1 MRTSF
6 SRRELYALGEMLGDG
21 VTRKEGGRII
31 YGGGGGGGR
40 AAPTETT
47 QTSYNTNVPEY
58 ARPYVET
65 MLQGTQKQLFQTAPN
80 ATTGATEITGFQPY
94 KAYGGTYDA
103 QGNQTSYDP
112 GKAVA
117 GFQPMQESAQRGIA
131 GMQMPG
137 EYKEAA
143 DVTRAGITAAMGNQY
158 QGGQFDNQFGPPP
171 EYRSGRFAA
180 QQVNAPYLQDYQM
193 QGPANVQGSQAQAAQ
208 LGASPEINAAQFQGP
223 GAVGYDQA
231 QAERVNAPQ
240 LRDLSMQAAGNVDTQ
255 SFNQPGSASQYMSP
269 YMQNVVD
276 IQQREAQRQ
285 ADIAGTQR
293 AGQAV
298 KSGAFGG
305 SRAGLMEAEA
315 ARNLATQKG
324 DIQATGQQAAFQNA
338 QQQFNTEQNA
348 KLQANLANQ
357 QTQQQANVQNLSAG
371 LQTQGLGAQ
380 TGLTAQ
386 QLNQATGLQAN
397 LANQQAGINTG
408 QFNANMGYNTGMQN
422 AQMRQQA
429 AMANQGLAG
438 QFGLQQGQFGQ
449 AANLQNAQMNQQAN
463 LANQQMGYNVGQQ
476 NLASRLQTQG
486 LGSGQNMQAQL
497 ANQQQGMNAQQMREQ
512 SRQFGA
518 GQQMTAA
525 QQKAQY
531 GLAGQQLGE
540 QSRQFG
546 ANYGMQNLQAG
557 MQGAQ
562 QLAGL
567 GQAQLGAQQGIYNL
581 QNTVGAQQQ
590 ALEQQKINQ
599 AMTDYANA
607 QQYPLMQLGTM
618 SNMLRGLPMQA
629 QTTNQYA
636 AAPNQMTQ
644 AIGTAGAAASLYN
657 ALRAKG
663 GVIKE
668 KRMAIG
674 GITSVPSYDVG
685 GEVYADLMKM
695 GPDELQKQIKSSS
708 SEKVKEMAK
717 SLLKQKQM
725 AGGGIVAFAKGDT
738 VEEDYFGSAMQ
749 KPASDWHPGDRQE
762 NLGVPPNPQPPA
774 PAPPAPAGITQAKPP
789 EPTTGVGTL
798 QATRE
803 TLGQDYNKPMTER
816 IAEKQAMYKEMGVG
830 APGAE
835 QREKLMAERANAADE
850 AERTKWMRAAKFFAS
865 WGSTPGSTLVA
876 GMTAV
881 RESVPDMIN
890 DAKEAKKIRME
901 MDKTIAGLDEAT
913 RLEKK
918 GFVDEAYAEKM
929 KLGEKMQALNIEIA
943 KIQAQQELED
953 KKTLRGEKHDERMLA
968 GQKELEGLRAQ
979 NAKDLE
985 NIRVQAGKYE
995 RGDKDKDRAVTMY
1008 SAFTTKAQMIE
1019 KGILDTINKDG
1030 GAYQNAMRD
1039 SKMDPTKSAN
1049 AKQQVDAAKET
1060 LRVMDEGFKKMR
1072 DDVAFT
1078 QNLLESK
1085 LGLQRP
1091 KTDTTNKPKGGA
1103 APPPPPGAK
1112 LD

>member
-6 SRRELYALGEMLGDG
+6 SRRELYALGEMLGDS

-31 YGGGGGGGR
+31 YGGGGGGGGR
-40 AAPTETT
+40 APAPTETT
-47 QTSYNTNVPEY
+47 STSYNTNIPEY

-65 MLQGTQKQLFQTAPN
+65 MLQGTQKQLFQTKQAPSTIDPN
-80 ATTGATEITGFQPY
+80 TGQSVPGATEITGFQPY
-94 KAYGGTYDA
+94 KAYGGTYDENKDSPTYGK
-103 QGNQTSYDP
+103 QLSYDP
-112 GKAVA
+112 SKSVA
-117 GFQPMQESAQRGIA
+117 GFQPMQETAQRGIA

-137 EYKEAA
+137 EFQQAG
-143 DVTRAGITAAMGNQY
+143 DVTRAGITSAMGNY
-158 QGGQFDNQFGPPP
+158 YNPSQFG
-171 EYRSGRFAA
+171 A
-180 QQVNAPYLQDYQM
+180 QQVGTQDYT
-193 QGPANVQGSQAQAAQ
+193 GSNVG
-208 LGASPEINAAQFQGP
+208 
-223 GAVGYDQA
+223 
-231 QAERVNAPQ
+231 
-240 LRDLSMQAAGNVDTQ
+240 
-255 SFNQPGSASQYMSP
+255 QYMSP

-285 ADIAGTQR
+285 GDIAGTQR
-293 AGQAV
+293 AGQATR
-298 KSGAFGG
+298 SGAFGG
-305 SRAGLMEAEA
+305 SRAAIMDAEA

-324 DIQATGQQAAFQNA
+324 DIQAAGQQAAFQNA
-338 QQQFNTEQNA
+338 QQQFNA
-348 KLQANLANQ
+348 
-357 QTQQQANVQNLSAG
+357 QQQANLQAQQANQGAG
-371 LQTQGLGAQ
+371 LQ
-380 TGLTAQ
+380 
-386 QLNQATGLQAN
+386 
-397 LANQQAGINTG
+397 
-408 QFNANMGYNTGMQN
+408 
-422 AQMRQQA
+422 
-429 AMANQGLAG
+429 
-438 QFGLQQGQFGQ
+438 
-449 AANLQNAQMNQQAN
+449 
-463 LANQQMGYNVGQQ
+463 
-476 NLASRLQTQG
+476 
-486 LGSGQNMQAQL
+486 
-497 ANQQQGMNAQQMREQ
+497 AQQM
-512 SRQFGA
+512 
-518 GQQMTAA
+518 
-525 QQKAQY
+525 
-531 GLAGQQLGE
+531 GE
-540 QSRQFG
+540 QSRQYG
-546 ANYGMQNLQAG
+546 AGYGMQNLQAG

-562 QLAGL
+562 QLAGM
-567 GQAQLGAQQGIYNL
+567 GQAQLASQQGIYNL
-581 QNTVGAQQQ
+581 QNTIGAQQQ
-590 ALEQQKINQ
+590 AQEQQKINQ

-644 AIGTAGAAASLYN
+644 AIGTAGSAASLYN
-657 ALRAKG
+657 ALKAEG

-668 KRMAIG
+668 KKMASG

-695 GPDELQKQIKSSS
+695 GPEELQQQIKSSS

-738 VEEDYFGSAMQ
+738 VEEGYFGSAI
-749 KPASDWHPGDRQE
+749 KDAAPDWHPGDRQE
-762 NLGVPPNPQPPA
+762 NLGVPPNPQPSASTPA
-774 PAPPAPAGITQAKPP
+774 EPAGITQAKPP

-803 TLGQDYNKPMTER
+803 TIGQDYNKPMTER
-816 IAEKQAMYKEMGVG
+816 IAEKQALYKEMGVG

-850 AERTKWMRAAKFFAS
+850 AERTKWMRAARFFAS

-876 GMTAV
+876 GMAAV

-943 KIQAQQELED
+943 KIQAQESLEAS
-953 KKTLRGEKHDERMLA
+953 KTLRGEKHDERMLA

-995 RGDKDKDRAVTMY
+995 RGDKDKDRAVNMY

-1019 KGILDTINKDG
+1019 KGILDTINKEG
-1030 GAYQNAMRD
+1030 GAYQKAMID

-1049 AKQQVDAAKET
+1049 VKQQVDAAKET
-1060 LRVMDEGFKKMR
+1060 LRVMDEGFKRMR

-1091 KTDTTNKPKGGA
+1091 KTDMTNKPKGGA

>member
-6 SRRELYALGEMLGDG
+6 SRRELYALGEMLGDS

-31 YGGGGGGGR
+31 YGGGGGGGGR

-47 QTSYNTNVPEY
+47 STTYNTNIPEY
-58 ARPYVET
+58 AKPYVET
-65 MLQGTQKQLFQTAPN
+65 MLQGTQKQLFQTKQAPSTIDPN
-80 ATTGATEITGFQPY
+80 TGQSVPGATEITGFQPY
-94 KAYGGTYDA
+94 KAYGGTYDEK
-103 QGNQTSYDP
+103 GNQTSYDP
-112 GKAVA
+112 SKSVA
-117 GFQPMQESAQRGIA
+117 GFQPMQEAAQRGIA

-137 EYKEAA
+137 EFGQAT
-143 DVTRAGITAAMGNQY
+143 DVTRAGITSAMNNQY
-158 QGGQFDNQFGPPP
+158 QPSQFGMMQAQAPNLQQFQMGP
-171 EYRSGRFAA
+171 A
-180 QQVNAPYLQDYQM
+180 QQVGTQDYTGQ
-193 QGPANVQGSQAQAAQ
+193 NV
-208 LGASPEINAAQFQGP
+208 
-223 GAVGYDQA
+223 
-231 QAERVNAPQ
+231 
-240 LRDLSMQAAGNVDTQ
+240 
-255 SFNQPGSASQYMSP
+255 SQYMNP

-285 ADIAGTQR
+285 GDIASTQR
-293 AGQAV
+293 AGQATR
-298 KSGAFGG
+298 SGAFGG
-305 SRAGLMEAEA
+305 SRAAIMDAEA

-324 DIQATGQQAAFQNA
+324 DIQAAGQNAAFQNA
-338 QQQFNTEQNA
+338 QQQFNA
-348 KLQANLANQ
+348 
-357 QTQQQANVQNLSAG
+357 QQQANLQAQQANQGAG
-371 LQTQGLGAQ
+371 LQVGSQNLNALLGV
-380 TGLTAQ
+380 Q
-386 QLNQATGLQAN
+386 QFGAGQNLQSQ
-397 LANQQAGINTG
+397 LANQQA
-408 QFNANMGYNTGMQN
+408 F
-422 AQMRQQA
+422 QQA
-429 AMANQGLAG
+429 
-438 QFGLQQGQFGQ
+438 
-449 AANLQNAQMNQQAN
+449 QQA
-463 LANQQMGYNVGQQ
+463 
-476 NLASRLQTQG
+476 
-486 LGSGQNMQAQL
+486 
-497 ANQQQGMNAQQMREQ
+497 REQ

-518 GQQMTAA
+518 G
-525 QQKAQY
+525 Y
-531 GLAGQQLGE
+531 GL
-540 QSRQFG
+540 
-546 ANYGMQNLQAG
+546 QNLQAG

-567 GQAQLGAQQGIYNL
+567 GQAGLASQQGIYNL
-581 QNTVGAQQQ
+581 QNTIGAQQQ
-590 ALEQQKINQ
+590 AQEQQKINQ

-644 AIGTAGAAASLYN
+644 AIGTAGSAASLYN
-657 ALRAKG
+657 ALKAEG

-668 KRMAIG
+668 KKMASG

-695 GPDELQKQIKSSS
+695 GPEELQQQIKSSS

-725 AGGGIVAFAKGDT
+725 AGGGIVAFAGGPPKDRA

-762 NLGVPPNPQPPA
+762 NLGVPPNPQPSASTPA
-774 PAPPAPAGITQAKPP
+774 EPAGITQAKPP

-798 QATRE
+798 QAVRDE
-803 TLGQDYNKPMTER
+803 YKNLGARPLSEFT
-816 IAEKQAMYKEMGVG
+816 AEKQAAYKEAGIG
-830 APGAE
+830 APGTE

-876 GMTAV
+876 GMAAV

-901 MDKTIAGLDEAT
+901 IDKTIAGLDEAT

-918 GFVDEAYAEKM
+918 GLIDEAYVEKM
-929 KLGEKMQALNIEIA
+929 KLGEKTQALNIKIAEI
-943 KIQAQQELED
+943 KAQQELED

-968 GQKELEGLRAQ
+968 GQKELEVLRAQ

-985 NIRVQAGKYE
+985 NIRVQAGKYD
-995 RGDKDKDRAVTMY
+995 RNDKDKDRAVNMY

-1019 KGILDTINKDG
+1019 KGILDTINREG
-1030 GAYQNAMRD
+1030 GAYQKAMID

-1049 AKQQVDAAKET
+1049 VKQQVDAAKET
-1060 LRVMDEGFKKMR
+1060 LRVMDEGFKRMR

>member
-6 SRRELYALGEMLGDG
+6 SRRELYALGEMLGDS

-31 YGGGGGGGR
+31 YGGGGGGGGR

-47 QTSYNTNVPEY
+47 NTTYNTNIPEY
-58 ARPYVET
+58 AKPYVET
-65 MLQGTQKQLFQTAPN
+65 MLAGTQKQLFQTAPN
-80 ATTGATEITGFQPY
+80 AETGATEITGFQPY
-94 KAYGGTYDA
+94 KAYGGTYDT

-117 GFQPMQESAQRGIA
+117 GFQPLQETAQRGIA

-137 EYKEAA
+137 EFQQAG
-143 DVTRAGITAAMGNQY
+143 DVTRAGITSAMGNY
-158 QGGQFDNQFGPPP
+158 YNPSQFGV
-171 EYRSGRFAA
+171 
-180 QQVNAPYLQDYQM
+180 QQVGTQNYT
-193 QGPANVQGSQAQAAQ
+193 GNNV
-208 LGASPEINAAQFQGP
+208 
-223 GAVGYDQA
+223 
-231 QAERVNAPQ
+231 
-240 LRDLSMQAAGNVDTQ
+240 
-255 SFNQPGSASQYMSP
+255 SQYMNP

-285 ADIAGTQR
+285 GDIAGTQR

-298 KSGAFGG
+298 RSGAFGG
-305 SRAGLMEAEA
+305 SRAGLLDAEA

-324 DIQATGQQAAFQNA
+324 DIQAQGQNAAFQNA
-338 QQQFNTEQNA
+338 QQQFNA
-348 KLQANLANQ
+348 
-357 QTQQQANVQNLSAG
+357 QQQANLQAQTANQGAG
-371 LQTQGLGAQ
+371 LQ
-380 TGLTAQ
+380 
-386 QLNQATGLQAN
+386 
-397 LANQQAGINTG
+397 
-408 QFNANMGYNTGMQN
+408 
-422 AQMRQQA
+422 
-429 AMANQGLAG
+429 
-438 QFGLQQGQFGQ
+438 
-449 AANLQNAQMNQQAN
+449 
-463 LANQQMGYNVGQQ
+463 
-476 NLASRLQTQG
+476 
-486 LGSGQNMQAQL
+486 
-497 ANQQQGMNAQQMREQ
+497 AQQM
-512 SRQFGA
+512 
-518 GQQMTAA
+518 
-525 QQKAQY
+525 
-531 GLAGQQLGE
+531 GE
-540 QSRQFG
+540 QSRQYG
-546 ANYGMQNLQAG
+546 AGYGMQNLQAG

-567 GQAQLGAQQGIYNL
+567 GQAGLASQQGIYNM

-590 ALEQQKINQ
+590 GLEQQKINQ

-636 AAPNQMTQ
+636 AAPNQTTQ

-657 ALRAKG
+657 ALKAKG
-663 GVIKE
+663 GVIEE
-668 KRMAIG
+668 KKMASG
-674 GITSVPSYDVG
+674 GIASVPSYDVG

-695 GPDELQKQIKSSS
+695 GPEELQAQIKNSS

-725 AGGGIVAFAKGDT
+725 AGGGIVAFAEGPPKDRA

-749 KPASDWHPGDRQE
+749 KPASDWHPGDQPA

-774 PAPPAPAGITQAKPP
+774 PAPAPAGITQAKPP

-803 TLGQDYNKPMTER
+803 TIGQDYNKPMTER
-816 IAEKQAMYKEMGVG
+816 IAEKQALYKEMGVG

-876 GMTAV
+876 GMAAV

-943 KIQAQQELED
+943 KIQAHEQIEMM
-953 KKTLRGEKHDERMLA
+953 KTERAEKHDISQGALQEKIHRLDNETKLTVANMQAQIHA
-968 GQKELEGLRAQ
+968 GEKQMWNESKWQQLLTTAVHEKNAVEAKVANLRADPKYTTAMETVTQFKGKELSPAQ
-979 NAKDLE
+979 
-985 NIRVQAGKYE
+985 Q
-995 RGDKDKDRAVTMY
+995 
-1008 SAFTTKAQMIE
+1008 
-1019 KGILDTINKDG
+1019 
-1030 GAYQNAMRD
+1030 
-1039 SKMDPTKSAN
+1039 KMFDVAN
-1049 AKQQVDAAKET
+1049 ATVTSAETSIKTMQQDAAENYNIIREKVRGKNKPPAT
-1060 LRVMDEGFKKMR
+1060 
-1072 DDVAFT
+1072 T
-1078 QNLLESK
+1078 
-1085 LGLQRP
+1085 
-1091 KTDTTNKPKGGA
+1091 TDKPKGGA
-1103 APPPPPGAK
+1103 TPALPPGAK

>member
-6 SRRELYALGEMLGDG
+6 SRRELYALGEMLGDS

-47 QTSYNTNVPEY
+47 STSYNTNVPEY

-94 KAYGGTYDA
+94 KAYGGTYDENKDSPTYGK
-103 QGNQTSYDP
+103 QLSYDP
-112 GKAVA
+112 SKSVA
-117 GFQPMQESAQRGIA
+117 GFQPMQETAQRGIA

-137 EYKEAA
+137 EFQQAG
-143 DVTRAGITAAMGNQY
+143 DVTRAGITSAMNNQY
-158 QGGQFDNQFGPPP
+158 QPSQFGMMQAQAPNLQQFQMGP
-171 EYRSGRFAA
+171 A
-180 QQVNAPYLQDYQM
+180 QQVGTQDYTGQ
-193 QGPANVQGSQAQAAQ
+193 NV
-208 LGASPEINAAQFQGP
+208 
-223 GAVGYDQA
+223 
-231 QAERVNAPQ
+231 
-240 LRDLSMQAAGNVDTQ
+240 
-255 SFNQPGSASQYMSP
+255 SQYMNP

-285 ADIAGTQR
+285 GDIASTQR
-293 AGQAV
+293 AGQATR
-298 KSGAFGG
+298 SGAFGG
-305 SRAGLMEAEA
+305 SRAAIMDAEA

-324 DIQATGQQAAFQNA
+324 DIQAAGQNAAFQNA
-338 QQQFNTEQNA
+338 QQQFNA
-348 KLQANLANQ
+348 
-357 QTQQQANVQNLSAG
+357 QQQANLQAQQANQGAG
-371 LQTQGLGAQ
+371 LQVGSQNLNALLGV
-380 TGLTAQ
+380 Q
-386 QLNQATGLQAN
+386 QFGAGQNLQSQ
-397 LANQQAGINTG
+397 LANQQA
-408 QFNANMGYNTGMQN
+408 F
-422 AQMRQQA
+422 QQA
-429 AMANQGLAG
+429 
-438 QFGLQQGQFGQ
+438 
-449 AANLQNAQMNQQAN
+449 QQA
-463 LANQQMGYNVGQQ
+463 
-476 NLASRLQTQG
+476 
-486 LGSGQNMQAQL
+486 
-497 ANQQQGMNAQQMREQ
+497 REQ

-518 GQQMTAA
+518 G
-525 QQKAQY
+525 Y
-531 GLAGQQLGE
+531 GL
-540 QSRQFG
+540 
-546 ANYGMQNLQAG
+546 QNLQAG

-567 GQAQLGAQQGIYNL
+567 GQAGLASQQGIYNL
-581 QNTVGAQQQ
+581 QNTIGAQQQ
-590 ALEQQKINQ
+590 AQEQQKINQ

-644 AIGTAGAAASLYN
+644 AIGTAGSAASLYN
-657 ALRAKG
+657 ALKAKG
-663 GVIKE
+663 GVIEE
-668 KRMAIG
+668 KKMASG

-695 GPDELQKQIKSSS
+695 GPEELQEQIKSSS

-738 VEEDYFGSAMQ
+738 VEEGYFGSAI
-749 KPASDWHPGDRQE
+749 KDAAPDWHPGDRQE
-762 NLGVPPNPQPPA
+762 NLGVPPNPQPSASTPA
-774 PAPPAPAGITQAKPP
+774 EPAGITQAKPP

-816 IAEKQAMYKEMGVG
+816 IAEKQALYKEMGVG

-876 GMTAV
+876 GMAAV

-943 KIQAQQELED
+943 KIQAQECLEASI
-953 KKTLRGEKHDERMLA
+953 TLRGEKHDERMLA
-968 GQKELEGLRAQ
+968 GQKELEGIRAKSM
-979 NAKDLE
+979 KDLE
-985 NIRVQAGKYE
+985 EMRIEAGKY
-995 RGDKDKDRAVTMY
+995 DRSSRDADRLANVY
-1008 SAFTTKAQMIE
+1008 STFTAKAQGVE
-1019 KGILDTINKDG
+1019 KVILDTINREG

-1060 LRVMDEGFKKMR
+1060 LRLMDDGFKKMR

-1078 QNLLESK
+1078 QNYLENK
-1085 LGLQRP
+1085 LGLPRP
-1091 KTDTTNKPKGGA
+1091 KADTKTLSGEDKSAYEWAQKNPDDPRSKNILKQLG
-1103 APPPPPGAK
+1103 K
-1112 LD
+1112 

>member
-6 SRRELYALGEMLGDG
+6 SRRELYALGEMLGDS

-31 YGGGGGGGR
+31 YGGGGGGGGR

-47 QTSYNTNVPEY
+47 NTTYNTNIPEY
-58 ARPYVET
+58 AKPYVET

-94 KAYGGTYDA
+94 KAYGGTYDENKDSPTYGK
-103 QGNQTSYDP
+103 QLSYDP
-112 GKAVA
+112 SKSVA
-117 GFQPMQESAQRGIA
+117 GFQPMQETAQRGIA

-137 EYKEAA
+137 EFQQAG
-143 DVTRAGITAAMGNQY
+143 DVTRAGITSAMNNQY
-158 QGGQFDNQFGPPP
+158 QPSQFGMMQAQAPNLQQFQMGP
-171 EYRSGRFAA
+171 A
-180 QQVNAPYLQDYQM
+180 QQVGTQDYTGQ
-193 QGPANVQGSQAQAAQ
+193 NV
-208 LGASPEINAAQFQGP
+208 
-223 GAVGYDQA
+223 
-231 QAERVNAPQ
+231 
-240 LRDLSMQAAGNVDTQ
+240 
-255 SFNQPGSASQYMSP
+255 SQYMNP

-285 ADIAGTQR
+285 GDIAGTQR

-298 KSGAFGG
+298 RSGAFGG

-324 DIQATGQQAAFQNA
+324 DIQAAGLNNAFQNA
-338 QQQFNTEQNA
+338 QQQFNA
-348 KLQANLANQ
+348 
-357 QTQQQANVQNLSAG
+357 QQQANLQAQQANQGAG
-371 LQTQGLGAQ
+371 LQVGGQNLNALLGVQQLGA
-380 TGLTAQ
+380 
-386 QLNQATGLQAN
+386 
-397 LANQQAGINTG
+397 G
-408 QFNANMGYNTGMQN
+408 Q
-422 AQMRQQA
+422 
-429 AMANQGLAG
+429 
-438 QFGLQQGQFGQ
+438 
-449 AANLQNAQMNQQAN
+449 NLQSQ
-463 LANQQMGYNVGQQ
+463 LANQQMFQ
-476 NLASRLQTQG
+476 
-486 LGSGQNMQAQL
+486 QAQQ
-497 ANQQQGMNAQQMREQ
+497 AREQ

-518 GQQMTAA
+518 G
-525 QQKAQY
+525 Y
-531 GLAGQQLGE
+531 GL
-540 QSRQFG
+540 
-546 ANYGMQNLQAG
+546 QNLQAG

-567 GQAQLGAQQGIYNL
+567 GQAGLASQQGIYNL

-657 ALRAKG
+657 ALKAEG
-663 GVIKE
+663 GVIEE
-668 KRMAIG
+668 KKMASG

-695 GPDELQKQIKSSS
+695 GPEELQQQIKTSS

-725 AGGGIVAFAKGDT
+725 AGGGIVAFARGDT
-738 VEEDYFGSAMQ
+738 VAGDKAFEQSDYIGDPRDIMNMSGNDKLYTKGEKLNPPQGANAVFFVP
-749 KPASDWHPGDRQE
+749 KPTEGYRGPSGRDEAANITLPPGNRSLPRDS
-762 NLGVPPNPQPPA
+762 NPPA
-774 PAPPAPAGITQAKPP
+774 PDAPAGITQAKSP

-798 QATRE
+798 QAMVDE
-803 TLGQDYNKPMTER
+803 TQTARDRSLSQ
-816 IAEKQAMYKEMGVG
+816 IAAEKQAAYKEAGVG
-830 APGAE
+830 APGTE

-850 AERTKWMRAAKFFAS
+850 AERTKWMRAARFFAS
-865 WGSTPGSTLVA
+865 WGSTPGPTLVA
-876 GMTAV
+876 GMSAV
-881 RESVPDMIN
+881 REAVPDMIN

-901 MDKTIAGLDEAT
+901 IDKTIAGLDEAT

-918 GFVDEAYAEKM
+918 GLIDEAYVEKM
-929 KLGEKMQALNIEIA
+929 KLGEKAQALNIKIAEI
-943 KIQAQQELED
+943 KAQQELED

-995 RGDKDKDRAVTMY
+995 RGDKDKDRAVNMY

-1019 KGILDTINKDG
+1019 KGILDTINKEG
-1030 GAYQNAMRD
+1030 GAYQNALRD
-1039 SKMDPTKSAN
+1039 SKADPTKSAN
-1049 AKQQVDAAKET
+1049 VKQQVDTAKET
-1060 LRVMDEGFKKMR
+1060 LRLMDEGFKKMR

>member
-1 MRTSF
+1 MKTTF
-6 SRRELYALGEMLGDG
+6 SRRELYALGEPIGDSATTKKLG
-21 VTRKEGGRII
+21 GGRI
-31 YGGGGGGGR
+31 YGMGGGGGGGR
-40 AAPTETT
+40 SAPTETT
-47 QTSYNTNVPEY
+47 STSYNTNVPEY

-65 MLQGTQKQLFQTAPN
+65 MLQGTQKQLFQTKQAPSTIN
-80 ATTGATEITGFQPY
+80 PETGQSVPGATEITGFQPY

-112 GKAVA
+112 GKAIA
-117 GFQPMQESAQRGIA
+117 GFQPMQETAQRGIA

-137 EYKEAA
+137 EYGQAS

-158 QGGQFDNQFGPPP
+158 QGGQFSNQFQAPRDYQAQNFDNQFQAPQAYQAGNF
-171 EYRSGRFAA
+171 GA
-180 QQVNAPYLQDYQM
+180 QQVSAPGLQDYQM
-193 QGPANVQGSQAQAAQ
+193 QGPADV
-208 LGASPEINAAQFQGP
+208 NAPNLQQYQMGP
-223 GAVGYDQA
+223 
-231 QAERVNAPQ
+231 AERVSA
-240 LRDLSMQAAGNVDTQ
+240 DT
-255 SFNQPGSASQYMSP
+255 FNQPGTASQYMSP

-298 KSGAFGG
+298 RSGAFGG
-305 SRAGLMEAEA
+305 SRAGLMDAEA

-338 QQQFNTEQNA
+338 QQQFNAEQNA
-348 KLQANLANQ
+348 RMQASLANQ
-357 QTQQQANVQNLSAG
+357 GAG
-371 LQTQGLGAQ
+371 LTVGQQNLGAQ
-380 TGLTAQ
+380 LGIQ
-386 QLNQATGLQAN
+386 QLGSGQNLQAQ
-397 LANQQAGINTG
+397 LANQG
-408 QFNANMGYNTGMQN
+408 
-422 AQMRQQA
+422 
-429 AMANQGLAG
+429 
-438 QFGLQQGQFGQ
+438 
-449 AANLQNAQMNQQAN
+449 
-463 LANQQMGYNVGQQ
+463 MGYNVGQQ
-476 NLASRLQTQG
+476 NLAARLGTQQFG
-486 LGSGQNMQAQL
+486 AGQNLQAQL
-497 ANQQQGMNAQQMREQ
+497 ANQQQGMNAQQMLEQ

-518 GQQMTAA
+518 GQGMTAA
-525 QQKAQY
+525 QQRAQY
-531 GLAGQQLGE
+531 GLAGQQAGEQSRQFGAGQGMTAAQQRAQYGLSGQQLGE

-590 ALEQQKINQ
+590 ALEQQKVNQ

-644 AIGTAGAAASLYN
+644 AIGTAGSAASLYN
-657 ALRAKG
+657 ALKAKG
-663 GVIKE
+663 GVIEE
-668 KRMAIG
+668 KKMASG

-695 GPDELQKQIKSSS
+695 GPEELQQQIKSSS

-725 AGGGIVAFAKGDT
+725 AGGGIVAFAEGPPKDRA
-738 VEEDYFGSAMQ
+738 VEEDGSDYFGSAIKKMDTAE
-749 KPASDWHPGDRQE
+749 KEFANPAVSQAMTAP
-762 NLGVPPNPQPPA
+762 VVAPPPPA
-774 PAPPAPAGITQAKPP
+774 EPAGITQAKPP
-789 EPTTGVGTL
+789 APTTGVGTL
-798 QATRE
+798 QAMVDE
-803 TLGQDYNKPMTER
+803 TQTARDRSLSQ
-816 IAEKQAMYKEMGVG
+816 IAAEKQAAYKEAGVG

-876 GMTAV
+876 GMAAV

-901 MDKTIAGLDEAT
+901 IDKTIAGLDEAT

-918 GFVDEAYAEKM
+918 GLIDEAYVEKM
-929 KLGEKMQALNIEIA
+929 KLGEKTQALNIKIAEI
-943 KIQAQQELED
+943 KAQQELED
-953 KKTLRGEKHDERMLA
+953 KKTERGEKHDYRVLA
-968 GQKELEGLRAQ
+968 AQKEIEGLRSKSARE
-979 NAKDLE
+979 LE
-985 NIRVQAGKYE
+985 ELRIDAGKYD
-995 RGDKDKDRAVTMY
+995 RGSRDAATNASVYASFTAKAAGIEQRINDAMAKD
-1008 SAFTTKAQMIE
+1008 
-1019 KGILDTINKDG
+1019 
-1030 GAYQNAMRD
+1030 AYQNALRD
-1039 SKMDPTKSAN
+1039 SKADPTKSAN
-1049 AKQQVDAAKET
+1049 AKQQVDAAKEY
-1060 LRVMDEGFKKMR
+1060 LRIVDGNFEKMR
-1072 DDVAFT
+1072 NDVERT
-1078 QNLLESK
+1078 QNYLENK
-1085 LGLQRP
+1085 LGIPRP
-1091 KTDTTNKPKGGA
+1091 TKPAMSADDESAYKW
-1103 APPPPPGAK
+1103 AK
-1112 LD
+1112 SNPSDPRSKDILSRLGK

>member
-6 SRRELYALGEMLGDG
+6 SRRELYALGEMLGDS

-47 QTSYNTNVPEY
+47 STSYNTNIPEY

-65 MLQGTQKQLFQTAPN
+65 MLQGTQKQLFQTKQAPSTIDPN
-80 ATTGATEITGFQPY
+80 TGQSVPGATEITGFQPY
-94 KAYGGTYDA
+94 KAYGGTYDE

-112 GKAVA
+112 SKSVA
-117 GFQPMQESAQRGIA
+117 GFQPMQETAQRGIA

-137 EYKEAA
+137 EFQQAG
-143 DVTRAGITAAMGNQY
+143 DVTRAGITSAMNNQY
-158 QGGQFDNQFGPPP
+158 QPSQFGMMQAQAPNLQQFQMGP
-171 EYRSGRFAA
+171 A
-180 QQVNAPYLQDYQM
+180 QQVGTQDYTGQ
-193 QGPANVQGSQAQAAQ
+193 NV
-208 LGASPEINAAQFQGP
+208 
-223 GAVGYDQA
+223 
-231 QAERVNAPQ
+231 
-240 LRDLSMQAAGNVDTQ
+240 
-255 SFNQPGSASQYMSP
+255 SQYMNP

-285 ADIAGTQR
+285 GDIAGTQR

-298 KSGAFGG
+298 RSGAFGG

-324 DIQATGQQAAFQNA
+324 DIQAAGLNNAFQNA
-338 QQQFNTEQNA
+338 QQQFNT
-348 KLQANLANQ
+348 
-357 QTQQQANVQNLSAG
+357 QQQANLQAQQANQGAG
-371 LQTQGLGAQ
+371 LQVGSQNLNALLGV
-380 TGLTAQ
+380 Q
-386 QLNQATGLQAN
+386 QFGAGQNLQSQ
-397 LANQQAGINTG
+397 LANQQA
-408 QFNANMGYNTGMQN
+408 F
-422 AQMRQQA
+422 QQA
-429 AMANQGLAG
+429 
-438 QFGLQQGQFGQ
+438 
-449 AANLQNAQMNQQAN
+449 QQA
-463 LANQQMGYNVGQQ
+463 
-476 NLASRLQTQG
+476 
-486 LGSGQNMQAQL
+486 
-497 ANQQQGMNAQQMREQ
+497 REQ

-518 GQQMTAA
+518 G
-525 QQKAQY
+525 Y
-531 GLAGQQLGE
+531 GL
-540 QSRQFG
+540 
-546 ANYGMQNLQAG
+546 QNLQAG

-567 GQAQLGAQQGIYNL
+567 GQAGLASQQGIYNL
-581 QNTVGAQQQ
+581 QNTIGAQQQ
-590 ALEQQKINQ
+590 AQEQQKINQ

-644 AIGTAGAAASLYN
+644 AIGTAGSAASLYN
-657 ALRAKG
+657 ALKAEG

-668 KRMAIG
+668 KKMASG

-695 GPDELQKQIKSSS
+695 GPEELQQQIKSSS

-725 AGGGIVAFAKGDT
+725 AGGGIVAFAGGPPKDRA

-774 PAPPAPAGITQAKPP
+774 PAPAAPAGITQAKPP

-816 IAEKQAMYKEMGVG
+816 IAEKQALYKEMGVG

-865 WGSTPGSTLVA
+865 WGSTPGPTLVA

-943 KIQAQQELED
+943 KIQAQQEVED

-968 GQKELEGLRAQ
+968 GQKEIEGLRAQ

-995 RGDKDKDRAVTMY
+995 RGDKDKDRAVNMY

-1030 GAYQNAMRD
+1030 GAYQKAMID

-1060 LRVMDEGFKKMR
+1060 LRVMDEGFKRMR

>member
-1 MRTSF
+1 M
-6 SRRELYALGEMLGDG
+6 
-21 VTRKEGGRII
+21 
-31 YGGGGGGGR
+31 
-40 AAPTETT
+40 
-47 QTSYNTNVPEY
+47 N
-58 ARPYVET
+58 
-65 MLQGTQKQLFQTAPN
+65 
-80 ATTGATEITGFQPY
+80 
-94 KAYGGTYDA
+94 
-103 QGNQTSYDP
+103 
-112 GKAVA
+112 
-117 GFQPMQESAQRGIA
+117 
-131 GMQMPG
+131 
-137 EYKEAA
+137 
-143 DVTRAGITAAMGNQY
+143 
-158 QGGQFDNQFGPPP
+158 
-171 EYRSGRFAA
+171 
-180 QQVNAPYLQDYQM
+180 
-193 QGPANVQGSQAQAAQ
+193 
-208 LGASPEINAAQFQGP
+208 
-223 GAVGYDQA
+223 
-231 QAERVNAPQ
+231 
-240 LRDLSMQAAGNVDTQ
+240 
-255 SFNQPGSASQYMSP
+255 P

-285 ADIAGTQR
+285 GDIASTQR
-293 AGQAV
+293 AGQATR
-298 KSGAFGG
+298 SGAFGG
-305 SRAGLMEAEA
+305 SRAAIMDAEA

-324 DIQATGQQAAFQNA
+324 DIQAAGQNAAFQNA
-338 QQQFNTEQNA
+338 QQQFNA
-348 KLQANLANQ
+348 
-357 QTQQQANVQNLSAG
+357 QQQANLQAQQANQGAG
-371 LQTQGLGAQ
+371 LQVGSQNLNALLGV
-380 TGLTAQ
+380 Q
-386 QLNQATGLQAN
+386 QFGAGQNLQSQ
-397 LANQQAGINTG
+397 LANQQA
-408 QFNANMGYNTGMQN
+408 F
-422 AQMRQQA
+422 QQA
-429 AMANQGLAG
+429 
-438 QFGLQQGQFGQ
+438 
-449 AANLQNAQMNQQAN
+449 QQA
-463 LANQQMGYNVGQQ
+463 
-476 NLASRLQTQG
+476 
-486 LGSGQNMQAQL
+486 
-497 ANQQQGMNAQQMREQ
+497 REQ

-518 GQQMTAA
+518 G
-525 QQKAQY
+525 Y
-531 GLAGQQLGE
+531 GL
-540 QSRQFG
+540 
-546 ANYGMQNLQAG
+546 QNLQAG

-567 GQAQLGAQQGIYNL
+567 GQAGLASQQGIYNL
-581 QNTVGAQQQ
+581 QNTIGAQQQ
-590 ALEQQKINQ
+590 AQEQQKINQ

-644 AIGTAGAAASLYN
+644 AIGTAGSAASLYN
-657 ALRAKG
+657 ALKAEG

-668 KRMAIG
+668 KKMASG

-695 GPDELQKQIKSSS
+695 GPEELQQQIKSSS

-725 AGGGIVAFAKGDT
+725 AGGGIVAFAGGPPKDRA

-774 PAPPAPAGITQAKPP
+774 PAPAAPAGITQAKPP

-816 IAEKQAMYKEMGVG
+816 IAEKQALYKEMGVG

-865 WGSTPGSTLVA
+865 WGSTPGPTLVA

-953 KKTLRGEKHDERMLA
+953 KKTERGEKHDLRIIA
-968 GQKELEGLRAQ
+968 GQKELENIRAQ

-995 RGDKDKDRAVTMY
+995 RGDKDKDRAVNMY

-1019 KGILDTINKDG
+1019 KGILDIINKEG
-1030 GAYQNAMRD
+1030 GVYQRAMID

-1049 AKQQVDAAKET
+1049 TKQQVDAAKET
-1060 LRVMDEGFKKMR
+1060 LRVMDEGFKRMR
-1072 DDVAFT
+1072 DDVAYT